1 MTVPDARTATE
12 LPPMSTTAVDSAL
25 IERILNGYR
34 TDAHVRR
41 RLPGGGVLNIDRKL
55 PYLFV
60 FRQPLDRPDD
70 ATGRLVLGE
79 ASYLLAQGMTDADAS
94 AVVRALA
101 QAGTAEFG
109 SFLVLEIWAGPDGSN
124 QFVVHGPAGPA
135 NESVTALSRG
145 LDQFRVNHMVTS
157 TSVRTTDDR
166 HPTDRPPLLTTQE
179 SWQIG
184 CLLLGLEVPPLHRDS
199 AGTVYPVFLRRM
211 RSLLSPVFR
220 QAAFEFAR
228 VQTTATF
235 ESYRALGPRSFGR
248 PLFDIDRE
256 LAEIERSYQFLL
268 LVSPMNSR
276 AAWTR
281 FRDARYERDPRFHYR
296 LLPVDPDE
304 LKRRLYALDLEHV
317 ADPAMAFLL
326 RDKRDELDKQVT
338 MLAERNTCNFRYASM
353 RLYRAVDEGLLAAA
367 HDLLATVP
375 HGAEQPA
382 NGMVSADDFARLARM
397 EIAHYRTA
405 SPDIA
410 ADVQVRPDLV
420 GLMVSRGD
428 LLIGEQLSLRP
439 QRVAG
444 AAAPRGRHARSD
456 LLQRPSSA
464 AAPALY
470 RPRRL
475 RRAAGGLAV
484 FSEYLAEGLDGLRMR
499 TLAARVVAAHAVEH
513 GAHFIETFRTA
524 APRSRL
530 LGTIRVRHR
539 GTRAPE
545 RRLHP
550 GHDLPARTAAAARVP
565 ARRRRDR
572 AALRRQDR
580 REARHHHRRAAR
592 TRVPR
597 ATSTRAARV
606 RARLLGRPHRR
617 RPARPAH
624 YRHDQRAIT

>member
-439 QRVAG
+439 QRVAALLHHEVG
-444 AAAPRGRHARSD
+444 THVLTYYNGRAQPLRQLYTGLAGYD
-456 LLQRPSSA
+456 ELQE
-464 AAPALY
+464 
-470 RPRRL
+470 
-475 RRAAGGLAV
+475 GLAV

-499 TLAARVVAAHAVEH
+499 TLAARVVAAHAVEQ
-513 GAHFIETFRTA
+513 GAQFIETFRLLYREHGFSA
-524 APRSRL
+524 RSAFDIAERVHQCGGFTRDLIYLRGLLRL
-530 LGTIRVRHR
+530 LEYLRDGGAIEPLFIGKIAAKHVTIIDELRERGFLVPPPLVPRVFERAGSADRIDAVRH
-539 GTRAPE
+539 G
-545 RRLHP
+545 
-550 GHDLPARTAAAARVP
+550 LPLTG
-565 ARRRRDR
+565 
-572 AALRRQDR
+572 LI
-580 REARHHHRRAAR
+580 
-592 TRVPR
+592 
-597 ATSTRAARV
+597 
-606 RARLLGRPHRR
+606 
-617 RPARPAH
+617 
-624 YRHDQRAIT
+624 RAIT